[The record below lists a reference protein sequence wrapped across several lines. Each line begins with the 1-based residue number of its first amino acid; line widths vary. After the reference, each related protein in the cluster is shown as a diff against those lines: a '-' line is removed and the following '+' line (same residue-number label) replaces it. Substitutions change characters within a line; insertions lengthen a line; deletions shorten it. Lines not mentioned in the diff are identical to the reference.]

1 MNPIMYVLGTVV
13 LISAIANGWMK
24 ITINGLNDDV
34 QGLEMKLSQ
43 ADMNHKVMVSTVEEQ
58 NRKIKLVKVDLVLR
72 TDELEEWRA
81 KPPEIRYNV
90 IYKTIKQDV
99 DLKDNGC
106 ETTQSVINS
115 IRGIDFNIR

>member
-1 MNPIMYVLGTVV
+1 MYILGTVV

>member
-1 MNPIMYVLGTVV
+1 MNPIMYILGTVV